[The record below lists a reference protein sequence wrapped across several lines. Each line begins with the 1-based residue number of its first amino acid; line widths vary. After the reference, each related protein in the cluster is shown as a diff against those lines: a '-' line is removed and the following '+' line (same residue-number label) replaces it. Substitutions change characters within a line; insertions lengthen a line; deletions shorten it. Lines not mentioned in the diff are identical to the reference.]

1 MNLKLLVVEGN
12 LIEENRNF
20 KRAGIETHTESLSD
34 SLNFFNKNI
43 NLDVVNPSSDK
54 NIMNKVKD
62 LNKYDGLIWGG
73 SSLNIYN
80 NTEEIK
86 RQIYFMRECQN
97 KIKKILAICWGMQVA
112 VKAVGGE
119 VKKSSSG
126 FHIGIANDIEIN
138 EKGLINPLYKFKN
151 KLFNSPAF
159 NFDEVVTLP
168 ENAVCLASNKIN
180 KIQSIYM
187 KKNHSEIWGLQYHP
201 EITYGKMIK
210 LINFR
215 KDRLINF
222 RKVFNDE
229 NQIKEHI
236 TFIEKERSISNKEHR
251 MTELKNWLK
260 NLNEN

>member
-12 LIEENRNF
+12 LTEENRNF

-112 VKAVGGE
+112 VKAGGGE

-126 FHIGIANDIEIN
+126 CHIGIANDIEIN
-138 EKGLINPLYKFKN
+138 E
-151 KLFNSPAF
+151 
-159 NFDEVVTLP
+159 
-168 ENAVCLASNKIN
+168 
-180 KIQSIYM
+180 
-187 KKNHSEIWGLQYHP
+187 
-201 EITYGKMIK
+201 
-210 LINFR
+210 
-215 KDRLINF
+215 
-222 RKVFNDE
+222 
-229 NQIKEHI
+229 
-236 TFIEKERSISNKEHR
+236 
-251 MTELKNWLK
+251 
-260 NLNEN
+260 

>member
-12 LIEENRNF
+12 LTEENRNF

-138 EKGLINPLYKFKN
+138 EQGLIHPLYKSKK

-187 KKNHSEIWGLQYHP
+187 KKKHSEIWGLQYHP